1 MVITGI
7 DKVATQTEQGSLQ
20 VQRRTAAM
28 VSKLAPGAKMLVVF
42 STTVRVIQI
51 YFFNWQ
57 RSSHGKQ

>member
-1 MVITGI
+1 MAITGI
-7 DKVATQTEQGSLQ
+7 DKVPTQTEQESLQ

-28 VSKLAPGAKMLVVF
+28 VSKLAPGENMLVVF

-57 RSSHGKQ
+57 RRSHGKQ